1 MGASLLLDI
10 GPLSHDCTDHALE
23 AIYKSAAEQ
32 PPEATIWAPH
42 HDPYVRDHVEAVTAR
57 GQSILVNI
65 LNDVLGRLG
74 GEPVADLRKSLLAK
88 AQEWLRWDAAELRRV
103 KARLE
108 RRKPADYTL
117 DDWLLLVDW
126 IVQKHLPAD
135 VIRTEAEY
143 LAVRAAMAGK
153 LQAAMNEP
161 LPGPELER
169 MLGLLPTSMALLRQG
184 VPVSSM
190 ERLAVEF
197 AAARAGELITDI
209 GDRARHSI
217 KQLILEHEQG
227 RAMGSPDATLWKLQQ
242 SMLDNFATLNR
253 DWRRIAITET
263 ARDAN
268 EGFIAALP
276 PGSKVRRVEA
286 YPTACPFC
294 RSIHG
299 KEFAVVS
306 PDAPEKDGARQVW
319 VGKTNIGRS
328 ASPRKREGDALVE
341 RTPDEL
347 WWPAAG
353 TQHPHCFVSPLVPIY
368 TDSGWR
374 PISSIKAGD
383 MVLTH
388 KGRFRPVNWV
398 LKGAKHDGPVIS
410 IWLSD
415 AGEHGLLVPRMTPEH
430 PVLTKRGW
438 LPAGDV
444 GLSDRIIAFKGL
456 DGADDYVTGDVGIRS
471 IHRNNVSGAILY
483 NFGVEE
489 DESYV
494 ISGGVVV
501 HNCRGTWSLVRQPP
515 AGANKDFLA
524 WMERELATVKP

>member
-108 RRKPADYTL
+108 RRKPADYSL
-117 DDWLLLVDW
+117 EDWLLLVDW

-353 TQHPHCFVSPLVPIY
+353 TQHPHC
-368 TDSGWR
+368 
-374 PISSIKAGD
+374 
-383 MVLTH
+383 
-388 KGRFRPVNWV
+388 
-398 LKGAKHDGPVIS
+398 
-410 IWLSD
+410 
-415 AGEHGLLVPRMTPEH
+415 
-430 PVLTKRGW
+430 
-438 LPAGDV
+438 
-444 GLSDRIIAFKGL
+444 
-456 DGADDYVTGDVGIRS
+456 
-471 IHRNNVSGAILY
+471 
-483 NFGVEE
+483 
-489 DESYV
+489 
-494 ISGGVVV
+494 
-501 HNCRGTWSLVRQPP
+501 RGTWSLVRQPP

-524 WMERELATVKP
+524 WMEGELAKVQP